1 MSSGFPQATDLQ
13 PLTGTPSLRQPR
25 LTPRTRAELHQLW
38 SDKKMVPTI
47 ASRREWCK
55 IRGIPVDRV
64 SGWFIQRK
72 CNDKK
77 AGKPVSEETYDLS
90 LDIPDY
96 ILAERND
103 SIFTRRLD
111 TPAPDSDDTL
121 VTSSPPA
128 LHGDPQA
135 RNKRAYSHGPNDP
148 DDFIPPLSPEPA
160 TEFVYPPDDLLL
172 PFTPDE
178 NQPLC
183 TSGIQSE
190 SESET
195 FYTCPLCSVDISEYS
210 GTFFFCFFLHR
221 FPSYSQQKYLDR
233 RVLMD
238 RLICF
243 LAWTL
248 KRKR

>member
-1 MSSGFPQATDLQ
+1 M
-13 PLTGTPSLRQPR
+13 
-25 LTPRTRAELHQLW
+25 
-38 SDKKMVPTI
+38 
-47 ASRREWCK
+47 
-55 IRGIPVDRV
+55 DRV

-77 AGKPVSEETYDLS
+77 AGKPVSDETYDLS

-135 RNKRAYSHGPNDP
+135 RNKYAYNHGPNDP

-195 FYTCPLCSVDISEYS
+195 EFYACPLCSVDISEYS
-210 GTFFFCFFLHR
+210 GTAFFLFCIVSHLTSNR
-221 FPSYSQQKYLDR
+221 NTWIDES
-233 RVLMD
+233 
-238 RLICF
+238 
-243 LAWTL
+243 
-248 KRKR
+248 